1 MVVKLGNLGG
11 GEGKKN
17 IIIPRGLTQKH
28 ATTKKY
34 VKNLECFFFVITA
47 KNIYQNGLVS
57 HVDIGYRERKGG
69 GGRRRRRR
77 RRRKIL
83 ALLSFFLYC

>member
-11 GEGKKN
+11 GKKN

-47 KNIYQNGLVS
+47 KKSTKMVWFHVLILV
-57 HVDIGYRERKGG
+57 I
-69 GGRRRRRR
+69 
-77 RRRKIL
+77 
-83 ALLSFFLYC
+83 

>member
-1 MVVKLGNLGG
+1 MVVKLGSLGG
-11 GEGKKN
+11 GGKKN

-57 HVDIGYRERKGG
+57 RVDIGYIGREKEEEEEEEEEE
-69 GGRRRRRR
+69 
-77 RRRKIL
+77 KSWL
-83 ALLSFFLYC
+83 FCHFFYIARG

>member
-1 MVVKLGNLGG
+1 MAVWG

-57 HVDIGYRERKGG
+57 RVDIGYIGREKEEEEEEEEEEEKSR
-69 GGRRRRRR
+69 
-77 RRRKIL
+77 L
-83 ALLSFFLYC
+83 FCHFFYIARG